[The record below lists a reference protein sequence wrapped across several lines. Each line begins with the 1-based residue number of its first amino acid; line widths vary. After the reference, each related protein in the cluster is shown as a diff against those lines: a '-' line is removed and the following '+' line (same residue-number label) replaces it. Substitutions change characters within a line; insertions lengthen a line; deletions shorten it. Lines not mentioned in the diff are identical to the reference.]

1 MSTRCEIGIELED
14 GSVVACYCHYDGYV
28 EGVGER
34 LLRWYDNKEII
45 LELLKDGG
53 FSSLKPSIAEMQ
65 DEYYRDGDE
74 QVEYK
79 SVEEFYK
86 TNTAKPGKVGEWWSD
101 REYIYLYRDGQW
113 YFVETN
119 VFSKDD
125 PTEWKLVS
133 SYLDKVEETNNG
145 IQE

>member
-1 MSTRCEIGIELED
+1 MSTRCEIGIELKD
-14 GSVVACYCHYDGYV
+14 GSVVACYCHHDGYV

-53 FSSLKPSIAEMQ
+53 FSSLKRSIAEMQ
-65 DEYYRDGDE
+65 KEYYRDGDD
-74 QVEYK
+74 QIKYK
-79 SVEEFYK
+79 SAEDFYK
-86 TNTAKPGKVGEWWSD
+86 TNTACSQEPGGWWSD
-101 REYIYLYRDGQW
+101 REYIYLFRDGQW

-133 SYLDKVEETNNG
+133 SYLDKV
-145 IQE
+145 